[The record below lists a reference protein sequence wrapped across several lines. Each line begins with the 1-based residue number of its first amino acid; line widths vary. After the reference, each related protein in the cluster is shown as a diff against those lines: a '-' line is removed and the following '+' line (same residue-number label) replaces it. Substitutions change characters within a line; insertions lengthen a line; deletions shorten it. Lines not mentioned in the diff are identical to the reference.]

1 VENVAPW
8 LVALPDMPISRIMRN
23 MEIAKAMGMCSYFS
37 ISMTTAA
44 VSGGQLSPQDQEEY
58 CYVNKI

>member
-1 VENVAPW
+1 MENVAPW
-8 LVALPDMPISRIMRN
+8 LVALPDMRIMRN
-23 MEIAKAMGMCSYFS
+23 MEIAKA

-44 VSGGQLSPQDQEEY
+44 VSRAQLSPQDQEEY